1 VNCDEI
7 EELLGAYALDA
18 LPPDEAAAVAAHLA
32 GCPEQAATAREL
44 RAASL
49 ALQSLPDALPPPPA
63 LRSRVLEAVARE
75 PRERAAPAPATS
87 PRDRLT
93 WRTQQSPSN
102 IRRFPTYA
110 WGALAAA
117 LVIAI
122 GGLFAWNITL
132 RNRLDDRLDASR
144 ATAVA
149 PLQGAGAGGGTVLYF
164 ADRHKAVVIGADM
177 PAPDAGKTY
186 QLWAVGDDGQP
197 KSIGLMQ
204 PDAAGRTNAV
214 VDFDRDATGT
224 LAITVEPAGGSDQP
238 TSAPVFT
245 AKV

>member
-1 VNCDEI
+1 
-7 EELLGAYALDA
+7 
-18 LPPDEAAAVAAHLA
+18 
-32 GCPEQAATAREL
+32 
-44 RAASL
+44 
-49 ALQSLPDALPPPPA
+49 
-63 LRSRVLEAVARE
+63 
-75 PRERAAPAPATS
+75 
-87 PRDRLT
+87 
-93 WRTQQSPSN
+93 
-102 IRRFPTYA
+102 
-110 WGALAAA
+110 LAAA

-122 GGLFAWNITL
+122 GGLYAWNITL